1 MATMKQIG
9 TVAALTIVAAL
20 GTGAYAYSTV
30 ELPTRDEVAVTAV
43 ATPHALID
51 DPANVLSPE
60 DEARVLKDATRL
72 KTPDTV
78 KTVHYLLVPEVEE
91 NVNDTVEEY
100 LRDNRPN
107 EIGEDKFADGVLI
120 IGASPEQREV
130 FAFAGE
136 DVADQINLRG
146 GERLDT
152 VLEAMKPGMQDNNI
166 PAALF
171 AGARTATN
179 AEEITQ
185 YRLDDASDDKT
196 GTGVAS
202 GLGAGAGVGAVGS
215 AVVARRNWRRKKIA
229 QGRED
234 YDLVTR
240 EYAELSKRLDSIDI
254 RAHSLTSEFA
264 DIEMRKD
271 WEEVRDRFLG
281 LHETV
286 SGAGGIGSIDMSDDK
301 AVLKNHKKLADAAE
315 TIRHTSTAEDNINRL
330 FEIEH
335 GNVATRRADLT
346 TLRKDVIRASADVD
360 DEDLKN
366 RLRNLEER
374 IDWLDHNPDAPD
386 YMDRFVRVLDD
397 YQVVLDIV
405 RTGQFADVEES
416 EKLKRAR
423 LWDDDFAYPNFV
435 TFVALNSWHTSNVET
450 AESASSSTNTSF
462 SSGFSGAGGSSGY

>member
-120 IGASPEQREV
+120 IGASPDQREV

-215 AVVARRNWRRKKIA
+215 AVVARTNWRRKKIA

-301 AVLKNHKKLADAAE
+301 AVLKNRKKLADAAE
-315 TIRHTSTAEDNINRL
+315 TVRHTSTAEDNINRL
-330 FEIEH
+330 FEIER
-335 GNVATRRADLT
+335 GNAATRRADLT

-435 TFVALNSWHTSNVET
+435 TFVALNSWHTSNVEA